1 MTGGDGA
8 LCMQNNEDTMAT
20 SSYDVVVIGA
30 GPGGYVAAIKAAQLG
45 KRVVVI
51 EREALGG
58 VCLNWGCIPTKALLK
73 SAETYAQMQHVPDFG
88 VTVGKV
94 SHDWSRVI
102 ARSRSVAD
110 KMATGVDFLMKKNK
124 IDVIMGS
131 ARLVSPTHVE
141 VTAEDMAPYFVEAG
155 AIVIATGARA
165 RTFPN
170 LPVDGE
176 RVFHYRKAMV
186 LEPQPKSLLCIG
198 AGAIGMEFAYV
209 YNSFGT
215 EVHVV
220 EVMDQVL
227 PVEDHEVAQFVERAY
242 RKQGVDIHTRT
253 KVKELKVGKK
263 SVKAVLEHDGA
274 EHTITVDSVL
284 VAVGMQPNTEGLG
297 LEELGVDLDRRGFV
311 QVDGNQQSSVP
322 GVYAIGDCA
331 GRQLLAH
338 KASVEGEAAVY
349 HICGDPHPVDHN
361 QIPGNTYCQPQ
372 VSSIGLSERAA
383 EEQGKAVKIGR
394 FNFQASG
401 MAQAIGH
408 PEGFIKLVFDAE
420 YDQLLGAHMVGYG
433 VTELIGELGL
443 ALKLEATA
451 AEIMHTVHAHPS
463 LAEAVMET
471 AGDALGQAI
480 HQ

>member
-1 MTGGDGA
+1 MT
-8 LCMQNNEDTMAT
+8 T
-20 SSYDVVVIGA
+20 SYDVVVIGA
-30 GPGGYVAAIKAAQLG
+30 GPGGYVAAIKAAQMG
-45 KRVVVI
+45 KTVAVI

-58 VCLNWGCIPTKALLK
+58 VCLNWGCIPTKALIK
-73 SAETYAQMQHVPDFG
+73 SAETFSQLQHVEDFG

-94 SHDWSRVI
+94 GHNWAKVVE
-102 ARSRSVAD
+102 RSRSVAA
-110 KMATGVDFLMKKNK
+110 KMSTGVDFLMKKNK

-131 ARLVSPTHVE
+131 AKLVSPTHVE
-141 VTAEDMAPYFVEAG
+141 VTSEGESPRFVQAG
-155 AIVIATGARA
+155 SVVIATGARA

-170 LPVDGE
+170 LPVDGD

-186 LEPQPKSLLCIG
+186 LDPQPKSLLCIG

-227 PVEDHEVAQFVERAY
+227 PVEDHEIAKFVERAY
-242 RKQGVDIHTRT
+242 KKQGVHIHTKT

-263 SVKAVLEHDGA
+263 SVKVVLESGDK
-274 EHTITVDSVL
+274 EQVVEVERVL

-297 LEELGVDLDRRGFV
+297 LSDVGVKLDARGFV
-311 QVDGNQQSSVP
+311 DVDANQQTSVP

-331 GRQLLAH
+331 GKQLLAH

-349 HICGDPHPVDHN
+349 HICGQPHPVDHD

-372 VSSIGLSERAA
+372 VSSIGLSERKAK
-383 EEQGKAVKIGR
+383 ELGKKVKIGR

-408 PEGFIKLVFDAE
+408 PEGFIKLVFDAQ
-420 YDQLLGAHMVGYG
+420 YDQLVGAHMVGYG

-451 AEIMHTVHAHPS
+451 AEIQHTVHAHPS